1 MTCVICGA
9 ELNESTTYIGED
21 DGNRYCNDCYYDQ
34 YCECQ
39 YCGDWHL
46 RDNMHYSTNH
56 DCFYC
61 DDCYGEE
68 SDNMTIREYHD
79 RDIPIT
85 FKSLENEDTKL
96 YYGFELEV
104 EGTYDAKLSCD
115 DMATYIREN
124 YSQLDLCFE
133 YDSSLTRGFEIIS
146 QPMTINYIN
155 EHKED
160 FKNMLND
167 LQEND
172 YTSHNSGHCGL
183 HIHVSRNAFGENDK
197 EQEKNINK
205 LLLFTETY
213 KKELQSFSRRRDY
226 GYCAFLSNSSSISNE
241 RYFKSTKIL
250 GEENKNKGRYQVINT
265 QNANTIEIRVFRGT
279 LRYETFI
286 ATLTF
291 VDNLMNTILTKSIS
305 KISWDKVINYN
316 AIPELVEYVENK
328 NLFNSTPMVDETK
341 NVEKEYKKKVIIL
354 QEIEDK
360 FVCALKDIF
369 TKVQDYCDNLK
380 FDVVSFEDG
389 EDFNKISI
397 RMGLYAKLIN
407 KLNSNMYLLNIVTS
421 NDKTNYIK
429 VLCKN
434 MNEYNNTLTSFINDL
449 TYCFEYTDN
458 KNDKIIEELNE
469 YRGYCAYTEATITE
483 I

>member
-9 ELNESTTYIGED
+9 ELNEGTVYIGED
-21 DGNRYCNDCYYDQ
+21 DGQRYCNDCYYDQ
-34 YCECQ
+34 HCECQ
-39 YCGDWHL
+39 DCGEWHL
-46 RDNMHYSTNH
+46 RDNMNYSTNH
-56 DCFYC
+56 ECYYC

-68 SDNMTIREYHD
+68 RDNMTIREYHD

-85 FKSLENEDTKL
+85 FKSLENEETKL

-104 EGTYDAKLSCD
+104 EATYDAKLDCD
-115 DMATYIREN
+115 DMATHIRET
-124 YSQLDLCFE
+124 YPDLDLCFE
-133 YDSSLTRGFEIIS
+133 YDSSLNRGFEIIS

-226 GYCAFLSNSSSISNE
+226 GYCNFLSNNSNTLSND

-250 GEENKNKGRYQVINT
+250 GEENKNKGRYQVVNT
-265 QNANTIEIRVFRGT
+265 LNSNTIELRVFRGT

-316 AIPELVEYVENK
+316 AIPELVEYVESK
-328 NLFNSTPMVDETK
+328 NLFNCTPMVDETK
-341 NVEKEYKKKVIIL
+341 NVEKEYKKKLAILEVNNEKFMNAMKEII
-354 QEIEDK
+354 
-360 FVCALKDIF
+360 V
-369 TKVQDYCDNLK
+369 KVQDYCDTLK
-380 FDVVSFEDG
+380 FDIKTFEKG
-389 EDFNKISI
+389 EEFNKLSTN
-397 RMGLYAKLIN
+397 MKLYSNLIN
-407 KLNSNMYLLNIVTS
+407 KLNNNMYLLNCDLL
-421 NDKTNYIK
+421 DKNNYIK

-434 MNEYNNTLTSFINDL
+434 MNEYNNTLTSFINEL
-449 TYCFEYTDN
+449 LYCFDYTDN
-458 KNDKIIEELNE
+458 KNDSIVSELRE
-469 YRGYCAYTEATITE
+469 YKDCCAYTETTITE